1 MIDKLVISGGGPEGL
16 QFLGALK
23 VLEELGVWRRDHIR
37 HIFAVSVGTFM
48 AVLIALDFEWDVII
62 EYIVSRPWE
71 RDLVKTNID
80 QLLEAYDAC
89 GFINQEYYSIFFMPF
104 FKAKDVSLDV
114 TLKEFYDLYPVH
126 LHLYAVNVNN
136 NFEMV
141 EVSHE
146 TFPDMP
152 LLTAVQMSSSI
163 PMLIAP
169 VFWGVGGAGCAGGAG
184 EEAEEGL
191 EADADAQDEGQIA
204 PPKKKK
210 NKKTTMAATTTT
222 MRTTNEKSGCFMDG
236 GLVTSYPILEC
247 FEYFRNSTSDKSWES
262 DEDNLKSILGVVK
275 VDSHNNS
282 STQGLYTGLTEDMSY
297 LTFSAKFVKMAI
309 QNGKSYR
316 HTATLLGMLPHEVVV
331 HGEQISMSSFHELM
345 SCKAW
350 RESIIE
356 KGAAKGKAFYE
367 KCMESSTSSSST
379 EPMSSA

>member
-62 EYIVSRPWE
+62 EYIVGRPWE

-136 NFEMV
+136 SFEMV
-141 EVSHE
+141 DVSHE

-169 VFWGVGGAGCAGGAG
+169 VFWGAGGTGGAGGAG
-184 EEAEEGL
+184 GAS
-191 EADADAQDEGQIA
+191 AAAQDQGPNA
-204 PPKKKK
+204 PQKKK
-210 NKKTTMAATTTT
+210 A
-222 MRTTNEKSGCFMDG
+222 TNEMSGCFMDG
-236 GLVTSYPILEC
+236 GLVASYPILEC
-247 FEYFRNSTSDKSWES
+247 FEYFRNSTSDKCWEL
-262 DEDNLKSILGVVK
+262 DEDNIKSILGLVK

-282 STQGLYTGLTEDMSY
+282 STQGLYAGLTEDMSY

-316 HTATLLGMLPHEVVV
+316 HTATLLGMLTNEVVV
-331 HGEQISMSSFHELM
+331 HGEQISMSSFHELL

-356 KGAAKGKAFYE
+356 KGAAKGKVFFE
-367 KCMESSTSSSST
+367 NCMESTTSSSST